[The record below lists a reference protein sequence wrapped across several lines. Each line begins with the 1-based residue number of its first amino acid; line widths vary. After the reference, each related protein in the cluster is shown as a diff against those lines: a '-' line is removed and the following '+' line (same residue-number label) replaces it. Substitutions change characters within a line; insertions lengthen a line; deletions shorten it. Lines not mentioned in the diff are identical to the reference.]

1 MAAKLVGSITAISE
15 SGDLISDISH
25 DQLAAAPRNEKTT
38 ITCDEH
44 RTLGIYPADHQQP
57 EMTYVAVLGE
67 SGFLE
72 LCIVG
77 ESAAMFLGIRPGAK
91 VDISW

>member
-1 MAAKLVGSITAISE
+1 MAAKLIGSITAISE

-25 DQLAAAPRNEKTT
+25 DQLAAAPTDERTT
-38 ITCDEH
+38 VTCDEH
-44 RTLGIYPADHQQP
+44 RTLGVYPAEHQQP
-57 EMTYVAVLGE
+57 EMTYVAVLGK

-77 ESAAMFLGIRPGAK
+77 ESAAAFLGIRPGAK
-91 VDISW
+91 VEISW